1 MKKII
6 LSLLGLAFGIT
17 LIAQNAGDIALA
29 KSAMTIER
37 KAVFSQNMGLN
48 DNEAKLFWP
57 IYEEYES
64 AKALTFETS
73 LKNLMAIADNFD
85 AMTDEKATEII
96 NDVLKNQQKDLK
108 LLTQY
113 QKKIAKILGPKK
125 AFRFIQIE
133 EQINA
138 IRRVQVLEI
147 PLVD

>member
-1 MKKII
+1 MNDKDKIVLVYTGSEVIIERIRVNLEMEGINSIKKD
-6 LSLLGLAFGIT
+6 GFRQGI
-17 LIAQNAGDIALA
+17 NAGFVVGTP
-29 KSAMTIER
+29 STI
-37 KAVFSQNMGLN
+37 
-48 DNEAKLFWP
+48 DLFV
-57 IYEEYES
+57 
-64 AKALTFETS
+64 LETDF
-73 LKNLMAIADNFD
+73 K
-85 AMTDEKATEII
+85 KATEII